1 MPLLLGKPLP
11 PFRAG
16 LCAIAAPARW
26 HQVLGRS
33 LAAGYAWHNMIER
46 VCWICAVGAGMIPF
60 GQYARPKSGLTGAFG
75 LQLGLVD
82 QVIEG
87 HSIGE
92 YGSRNCEAALRVDK
106 PHQLLRS
113 LRRESQLQAVLRRA
127 NQ

>member
-1 MPLLLGKPLP
+1 
-11 PFRAG
+11 
-16 LCAIAAPARW
+16 
-26 HQVLGRS
+26 
-33 LAAGYAWHNMIER
+33 
-46 VCWICAVGAGMIPF
+46 MIPF

-87 HSIGE
+87 HSIGK
-92 YGSRNCEAALRVDK
+92 YGGRNCEAALRVNE
-106 PHQLLRS
+106 PHQLLRP